1 MDFAYKISINY
12 SFLDVYFECPTR
24 TNQTN
29 NTSKQILYIWNL
41 KSLIKIFHKSA
52 CLILITRNFYKPYL
66 FDIDI
71 ETLKFIDN
79 DPTRHA
85 QSISTFIY
93 DKYIL
98 PHFTYTYFHEN
109 IPSCFVFVK
118 HKIFFMHQ
126 LNLNYKHITFSSHI
140 FLCFIHRYT
149 NNRYL
154 FS

>member
-1 MDFAYKISINY
+1 M
-12 SFLDVYFECPTR
+12 
-24 TNQTN
+24 
-29 NTSKQILYIWNL
+29 
-41 KSLIKIFHKSA
+41 
-52 CLILITRNFYKPYL
+52 LITRNSYKPYL

-98 PHFTYTYFHEN
+98 PHFTYTDFHEN
-109 IPSCFVFVK
+109 ILSCFVFVK

-126 LNLNYKHITFSSHI
+126 LNLDYKHITFSGHT
-140 FLCFIHRYT
+140 FPCFIRRYT
-149 NNRYL
+149 ENRCL